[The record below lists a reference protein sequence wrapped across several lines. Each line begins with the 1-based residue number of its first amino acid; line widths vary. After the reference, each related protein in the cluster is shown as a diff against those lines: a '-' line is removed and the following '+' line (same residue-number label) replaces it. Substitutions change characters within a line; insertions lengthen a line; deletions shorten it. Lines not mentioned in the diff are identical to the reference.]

1 MTADFSNLSPVSLD
15 SNQFYGLIGITT
27 EGTARLFAPSAFSGT
42 EVIQAA
48 VSDEATH
55 LTVGTNKLV
64 FRMPRAGTLT
74 AVRASVTTAPT
85 GANLIVDINLNG
97 VSILGTK
104 LSIDATERTSTTAA
118 APATI
123 ITSSLPD
130 DGEITIDIDQVG
142 ATFAGAGL
150 KVTLL
155 THYVPVAGLLL

>member
-1 MTADFSNLSPVSLD
+1 
-15 SNQFYGLIGITT
+15 
-27 EGTARLFAPSAFSGT
+27 
-42 EVIQAA
+42 
-48 VSDEATH
+48 
-55 LTVGTNKLV
+55 
-64 FRMPRAGTLT
+64 MPRAGTLT

-130 DGEITIDIDQVG
+130 DGEITIDIDQV
-142 ATFAGAGL
+142 
-150 KVTLL
+150 
-155 THYVPVAGLLL
+155 